1 MKKGCFWSKSGN
13 LVPVASAFFFFTNL
27 IYALDSGLALFL
39 LVFSI
44 KGHDFKG
51 HCHPDESQ
59 KSCMNLLFLMDLS
72 EKYKRE
78 FSINTVWA
86 SDWQSK

>member
-1 MKKGCFWSKSGN
+1 M
-13 LVPVASAFFFFTNL
+13 
-27 IYALDSGLALFL
+27 
-39 LVFSI
+39 
-44 KGHDFKG
+44 
-51 HCHPDESQ
+51 HPDESQ

-78 FSINTVWA
+78 FSINTAWA